1 MLKNYLKI
9 ALRQLWKHK
18 LFSALNIFGLA
29 SSMSICLLLFLILS
43 DQYGYDAFHE
53 KGDRIYRVIS
63 GGGEKGQNINQ
74 ATWATTA
81 LSISEPLERDYPF
94 IERAVRMVQFYAD
107 FKIGENVF

>member
-9 ALRQLWKHK
+9 AFRQLWKHK

-29 SSMSICLLLFLILS
+29 VSMSICLLLFLILS

-63 GGGEKGQNINQ
+63 N
-74 ATWATTA
+74 AA
-81 LSISEPLERDYPF
+81 
-94 IERAVRMVQFYAD
+94 
-107 FKIGENVF
+107 